1 MTAVYRRHLP
11 KFWNWQTF
19 RASLTNMTTVIE
31 GRSVSCTQGEVAAVA
46 EAAAV
51 DVAAAVAEVAVVE
64 EEVEDDL
71 TTFPKKRWIF

>member
-31 GRSVSCTQGEVAAVA
+31 GRSVPCTQGEEVAVA
-46 EAAAV
+46 EAPVV
-51 DVAAAVAEVAVVE
+51 DIEAAAAEVVVVE
-64 EEVEDDL
+64 EEVEGDL
-71 TTFPKKRWIF
+71 TTFPKKLWIS